1 MILPVKKNKY
11 GERVADISLEKQY
24 RQLFEEIMEANAEG
38 ANGMWRCYEAEEL
51 VDVMACCV
59 TRLNILGVE
68 DYAVTSWGAMVK
80 DFYVELTD
88 KALVA
93 YGAALAA
100 NNAPQIGFTGTA
112 GHKALYREEIET
124 LREIMSMCIAKLESI
139 GYDGNKR
146 QEMYQY
152 VNDKNKDRGYLD
164 D

>member
-68 DYAVTSWGAMVK
+68 DYAVTSWGTMVK

-93 YGAALAA
+93 YGAALTAA
-100 NNAPQIGFTGTA
+100 EQAIFKNTV
-112 GHKALYREEIET
+112 GHKALYLVEIKT

-139 GYDGNKR
+139 GYDANKR